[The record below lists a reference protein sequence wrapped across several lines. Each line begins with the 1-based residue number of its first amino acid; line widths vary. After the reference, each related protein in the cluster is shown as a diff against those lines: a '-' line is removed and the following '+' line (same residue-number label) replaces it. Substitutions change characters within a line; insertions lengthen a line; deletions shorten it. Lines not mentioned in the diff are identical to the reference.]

1 MYKASTL
8 TKKVKKRYTCPNYKP
23 FKMILLINVRKKK
36 KTVTVL
42 KKNIVHQPIKTH
54 ENFY

>member
-8 TKKVKKRYTCPNYKP
+8 TKKVKKQYTCPKP

-54 ENFY
+54 EDFY

>member
-23 FKMILLINVRKKK
+23 FKMILLINVIKKK
-36 KTVTVL
+36 KNSNCT

>member
-8 TKKVKKRYTCPNYKP
+8 TKKVKKRYTCPQP
-23 FKMILLINVRKKK
+23 FKMIFLINVIKK

>member
-23 FKMILLINVRKKK
+23 FKMILLINVIKKEKNSNCTKKK
-36 KTVTVL
+36 
-42 KKNIVHQPIKTH
+42 I
-54 ENFY
+54 